1 MCLAFCDLFT
11 QSVVAVH
18 PVFVLEVV
26 NGDHDA
32 RLGRKVKALVLA
44 DPVHDRGQLLVQFI
58 GLRQAVTDIA
68 KLAFMSV
75 AILAGEP
82 VPVVELLRLAKIE
95 DRPEIDRP
103 VDDGRSAQSQKERR
117 SFSHLDNRLSALRL
131 GVLDVMAFVTYQH
144 LCFEAGGREPVSL

>member
-18 PVFVLEVV
+18 PVFVLEMVDR
-26 NGDHDA
+26 NDDA
-32 RLGRKVKALVLA
+32 RLGRKVKALVFS
-44 DPVHDRGQLLVQFI
+44 DTVHDRRQLLVQFTSL
-58 GLRQAVTDIA
+58 GQAVTDIT

-82 VPVVELLRLAKIE
+82 VPVVELLRFAKIE

-103 VDDGRSAQSQKERR
+103 VDDGRPA
-117 SFSHLDNRLSALRL
+117 
-131 GVLDVMAFVTYQH
+131 
-144 LCFEAGGREPVSL
+144 